1 MTIRISVQAAIDAA
15 DEFEQVLAAF
25 RARGEVRLA
34 LAGLARLMQ
43 MEMTRY
49 DSKGHIEHGW
59 AMENV
64 MRAIA
69 ADIEGDRTDYVMDKL
84 TRGVECWIGCY
95 KPNHKIEIRSTE
107 LT

>member
-1 MTIRISVQAAIDAA
+1 MAIRISVQAAIDASE
-15 DEFEQVLAAF
+15 EFERVLAGF
-25 RARGEVRLA
+25 RARGEVQLV

-43 MEMTRY
+43 MEMTRH

-64 MRAIA
+64 MRAVV
-69 ADIEGDRTDYVMDKL
+69 ADIEGDRTGYVMDKL
-84 TRGVECWIGCY
+84 THGVECWIGCY
-95 KPNHKIEIRSTE
+95 KPNHKTEIRSVE